1 MEIIK
6 NYSDVTYK
14 TITLMS
20 VYGAIY
26 HSYLDGKFGLS
37 YYFPY
42 LDEKL
47 LHKLM
52 KIVTD
57 KDQFISFEIGKS
69 YREEVQD
76 NIKKDEK
83 MKKENFERAYWGLDR
98 DTRQTLDL
106 SLIELID
113 IEMDRKKDSKLL
125 VVYFDKNSM
134 SAERINAYLF
144 NMRDGF
150 DKLNMN
156 VVLLP
161 CPSDHNDYKLLNP
174 AYVDKDVYDK
184 LNEEAKNVWNEI
196 TRKDDDGDYQFE

>member
-1 MEIIK
+1 MEIIN
-6 NYSDVTYK
+6 NYPDITYK
-14 TITLMS
+14 KITLMS

-26 HSYLDGKFGLS
+26 HSCLGGKFGLS

-42 LDEKL
+42 LEDKL

-76 NIKKDEK
+76 NVKKDDK
-83 MKKENFERAYWGLDR
+83 TKKENFERAYWELDQE
-98 DTRQTLDL
+98 TRQTLDL
-106 SLIELID
+106 SLVELID
-113 IEMDRKKDSKLL
+113 IEMNKKKDSKLL

-134 SAERINAYLF
+134 SAERINEYLF
-144 NMRDGF
+144 KMRDGF
-150 DKLNMN
+150 DQLSMN

-174 AYVDKDVYDK
+174 EYVDKDVYDK
-184 LNEEAKNVWNEI
+184 LNEEAKSVWNEI
-196 TRKDDDGDYQFE
+196 TIKDDDGDYQFE